1 MYCDHLGNK
10 LEEFDAAKPVQRRAY
25 EAYLKGY
32 RVSDAGTLYGLH
44 GKAMVLY
51 KSGRYP
57 AFQIHL
63 EREQAKM
70 RAHKFAAYCFFG
82 FAAFDEDV
90 IYLSDDLF
98 DISRRNI
105 ALRPAVKLT
114 HEQMQRVNSFYSRVR
129 GKRAAKGA
137 AQALA
142 DELGV
147 SLSTVMRART
157 RLVSLSA
164 KR

>member
-1 MYCDHLGNK
+1 
-10 LEEFDAAKPVQRRAY
+10 
-25 EAYLKGY
+25 
-32 RVSDAGTLYGLH
+32 
-44 GKAMVLY
+44 
-51 KSGRYP
+51 
-57 AFQIHL
+57 
-63 EREQAKM
+63 M